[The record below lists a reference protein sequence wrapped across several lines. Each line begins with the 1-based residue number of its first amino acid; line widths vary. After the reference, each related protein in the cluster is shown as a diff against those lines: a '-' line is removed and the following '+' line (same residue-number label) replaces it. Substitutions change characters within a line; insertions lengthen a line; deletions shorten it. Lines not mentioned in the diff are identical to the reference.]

1 MLHITTT
8 GHPLSL
14 LACVYIPAPAL
25 WRILYSVVEFVSKDF
40 LCVLFQDSSTEE
52 ELRHLLASLPQTE
65 LDECL
70 QYFTS
75 LALSESSQ
83 SLAAQKG
90 GLWCF
95 GGNGL
100 PYAESFGKV
109 PSATVEMFC
118 LEAIVKHSEIPSH
131 CDHIEAGGG
140 LQLLQRLYQ
149 LHKDCPKV
157 QRNVMRIIGNM
168 ALNEHLH
175 PAIVHSG
182 WVSLMAEALKSSH
195 IMEASHAARTLANL
209 DRETVGEKYQD
220 GVYVLHPQCRTR

>member
-83 SLAAQKG
+83 SLAAQK
-90 GLWCF
+90 
-95 GGNGL
+95 
-100 PYAESFGKV
+100 V
-109 PSATVEMFC
+109 C
-118 LEAIVKHSEIPSH
+118 LH
-131 CDHIEAGGG
+131 
-140 LQLLQRLYQ
+140 LTQR
-149 LHKDCPKV
+149 
-157 QRNVMRIIGNM
+157 MI
-168 ALNEHLH
+168 
-175 PAIVHSG
+175 
-182 WVSLMAEALKSSH
+182 
-195 IMEASHAARTLANL
+195 
-209 DRETVGEKYQD
+209 
-220 GVYVLHPQCRTR
+220 